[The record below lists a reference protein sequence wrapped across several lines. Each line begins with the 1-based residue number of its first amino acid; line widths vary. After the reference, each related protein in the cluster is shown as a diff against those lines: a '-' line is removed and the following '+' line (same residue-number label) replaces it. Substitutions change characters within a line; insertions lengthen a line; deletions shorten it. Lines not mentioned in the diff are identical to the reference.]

1 MEVTSQRFTKLF
13 GGIAM
18 AARFI
23 GTVVDVRGEIDKVT
37 NATKIMQWSTKLLI
51 VAVLKYESL
60 LRVL

>member
-1 MEVTSQRFTKLF
+1 
-13 GGIAM
+13 M
-18 AARFI
+18 AAHFI

>member
-13 GGIAM
+13 DGIAM
-18 AARFI
+18 APHFI

-60 LRVL
+60 LRVF